1 MLFAGNLNF
10 RVLHKSEIIKMK
22 YRWYAVGRQNPTLRY
37 NYG

>member
-22 YRWYAVGRQNPTLRY
+22 YRRMLGCTLLE
-37 NYG
+37 GKTPL